1 MNNKKIINIAQ
12 EVINTEIAA
21 LKKLQKSIGK
31 SFCQA
36 INLIL
41 NTKVLYYTKL
51 YNYTFYSYFNNSYK
65 PLFLLFF

>member
-41 NTKVLYYTKL
+41 NTK
-51 YNYTFYSYFNNSYK
+51 
-65 PLFLLFF
+65 PLLQRQLQCSFILWGLGAAFFGVTR